1 MLMAA
6 VLIKFKP
13 ETVAW
18 QRWYPMS
25 VVLLAARLG
34 HAVVLFCRPQTI
46 PSPCVCAA
54 LAYRVVEYCCGFGV
68 LVSMLPQQAC
78 RVRSVAG
85 FGWHVTHGLGQCGR

>member
-1 MLMAA
+1 MLIAHAPTGMLMAA

-18 QRWYPMS
+18 QRWYLMS

-46 PSPCVCAA
+46 PSPRVCAA
-54 LAYRVVEYCCGFGV
+54 LAYCLAEHQCVGSGVV
-68 LVSMLPQQAC
+68 LD
-78 RVRSVAG
+78 
-85 FGWHVTHGLGQCGR
+85 